1 MQRADIR
8 SIVGVALLMAGAIA
22 LVGGFG
28 VTTGEAADPDRY
40 IIHESDHF
48 DEELEMRIERALGR
62 LEDLESFEAF
72 GDDMEEFG
80 EELAAMIEELL
91 DETAVH
97 IDRDWPD
104 VVYVGP
110 DDGSFSI
117 DTRDLA
123 RDIDRMARRIERDVV
138 RSLERSRI
146 DGRVW
151 NVERD
156 RATIESEMRDLE
168 REMNR
173 LQRELDHLEEE
184 GDI

>member
-1 MQRADIR
+1 MQRPDIR
-8 SIVGVALLMAGAIA
+8 SIVGTVLLMAGAIA

-28 VTTGEAADPDRY
+28 VTTGEAADPDRV
-40 IIHESDHF
+40 IIRESDRF
-48 DEELEMRIERALGR
+48 DDELEMRIERALER

-72 GDDMEEFG
+72 GEDMEEFG
-80 EELAAMIEELL
+80 DELAAMIEGIL
-91 DETAVH
+91 DETAMH

-110 DDGSFSI
+110 DDPSFSI

-123 RDIDRMARRIERDVV
+123 RDIERMARSIERDVI
-138 RSLERSRI
+138 RSLEHSRV

-151 NVERD
+151 HVERD

-168 REMNR
+168 REMRR
-173 LQRELDHLEEE
+173 LQRELDRLEEE